1 MTLQLIGIDLAKNVF
16 HLHGVDG
23 SGREVFRKRVY
34 RDELLESLRGV
45 TPCRVVMEACGG
57 ANYWARS
64 IESLGHKPQLIAPQY
79 VKPFVQR
86 NKTDWKDAEAICT
99 AARQPHMRFV
109 PRKSIE
115 QQDVQNLHRVR
126 QRLVT
131 ARTALVNEMRG
142 LLHEYGIIIPRG
154 RRVFTKVIPELLVAQ
169 GDALS
174 SLTRETFYE
183 LLDEY
188 RSLELRID
196 ALERKMKVLCAAHPI
211 CRRLMAI
218 PGVGYITA
226 SAIVSAVGDI
236 GVFKNG
242 REFAAWLGLTPR
254 EHSTGGKQRLHGISK
269 RGDVYI
275 RTLLI
280 HGARIALRYAH
291 RHSDRQS
298 RWALDLMQRKGTNRT
313 VVAMAN
319 KNARIIWA
327 LIAKDDE
334 YKAFPLAA

>member
-23 SGREVFRKRVY
+23 TGREVFRKRVY
-34 RDELLESLRGV
+34 RDELLASLRAV
-45 TPCRVVMEACGG
+45 NPCKVVMEACGG

-64 IESLGHKPQLIAPQY
+64 IESLGHQPQLIAPQY

-86 NKTDWKDAEAICT
+86 NKTDWKDAEAICV

-109 PRKSIE
+109 PRKSVE

-131 ARTALVNEMRG
+131 ARTALVNEVRG
-142 LLHEYGIIIPRG
+142 LLHEYGITIPQG
-154 RRVFTKVIPELLVAQ
+154 RRVFAKLLPEILLIH
-169 GDALS
+169 GERLS
-174 SLTRETFYE
+174 SLTKETFYD

-188 RSLELRID
+188 RAID
-196 ALERKMKVLCAAHPI
+196 ARINQLERKMKTLCVTHPI
-211 CRRLMAI
+211 CRRLTAI
-218 PGVGYITA
+218 PGVGVITA
-226 SAIVSAVGDI
+226 SAIVAAVGDI
-236 GVFKNG
+236 SVFKNG
-242 REFAAWLGLTPR
+242 RQFAAWLGLTPR

-291 RHSDRQS
+291 RHNDRQS

-319 KNARIIWA
+319 KNARVIWA
-327 LIAKDDE
+327 LIAKDEE
-334 YKAFPLAA
+334 YKSFPLAA

>member
-23 SGREVFRKRVY
+23 AGREVFRKRVY

-45 TPCRVVMEACGG
+45 SPCRVVMEACGG

-154 RRVFTKVIPELLVAQ
+154 RRVFTKVMPELLVAQ

-196 ALERKMKVLCAAHPI
+196 ALERKMKALCAAHPI
-211 CRRLMAI
+211 CQRLMAI

-280 HGARIALRYAH
+280 HGARISLRYAH
-291 RHSDRQS
+291 RHNDKQS

-319 KNARIIWA
+319 KNARVIWA
-327 LIAKDDE
+327 LIAKDEE
-334 YKAFPLAA
+334 YKVFPLAA

>member
-196 ALERKMKVLCAAHPI
+196 TLERKMKALCAAHPI

-291 RHSDRQS
+291 RHNDRQS

-319 KNARIIWA
+319 KNARVIWA

>member
-23 SGREVFRKRVY
+23 NGREVFRKRLY
-34 RDELLESLRGV
+34 RDEFLCSLREIS
-45 TPCRVVMEACGG
+45 PCKVVMEACGG
-57 ANYWARS
+57 ANYWARAL
-64 IESLGHKPQLIAPQY
+64 EDMGHKPQLIAPQY

-115 QQDVQNLHRVR
+115 QQDVQNLHRIR
-126 QRLVT
+126 QRLVG

-142 LLHEYGIIIPRG
+142 LLQEYGIVFSTG
-154 RRVFTKVIPELLVAQ
+154 RRIFIKALPELLLKH
-169 GDALS
+169 GDRLS
-174 SLTRETFYE
+174 SLSRETFYG

-188 RSLELRID
+188 RGLQERVS
-196 ALERKMKVLCAAHPI
+196 ALERKMKALCAAHPM
-211 CRRLMAI
+211 CQRLMAI

-236 GVFKNG
+236 SVFKNG

-254 EHSTGGKQRLHGISK
+254 EYSTGGKQRLHGISK

-280 HGARIALRYAH
+280 HGARTALRYAP
-291 RHSDRQS
+291 RHNDSRS

-313 VVAMAN
+313 AVALAN
-319 KNARIIWA
+319 KNARVVWA
-327 LIAKDDE
+327 LIAKDEE
-334 YKAFPLAA
+334 YKPFPLAA

>member
-23 SGREVFRKRVY
+23 NGREVFRKRVY
-34 RDELLESLRGV
+34 RDELLESLRAV
-45 TPCRVVMEACGG
+45 SPCKVVMEACGG
-57 ANYWARS
+57 ANHWARS
-64 IESLGHKPQLIAPQY
+64 IESLGHIPQLIAPQY

-86 NKTDWKDAEAICT
+86 NKTDWKDAEAICV

-109 PRKSIE
+109 PRKSVE

-131 ARTALVNEMRG
+131 ARTALVNEVRG
-142 LLHEYGIIIPRG
+142 LLHEYGITIPRG
-154 RRVFTKVIPELLVAQ
+154 RRIFAKLLPELLLSC
-169 GDALS
+169 GERLS

-188 RSLELRID
+188 RGLEERIT
-196 ALERKMKVLCAAHPI
+196 ALERKMKALCAAHPV
-211 CRRLMAI
+211 CHRLTAI

-226 SAIVSAVGDI
+226 SAIVAAVGDVS
-236 GVFKNG
+236 VFKNG

-254 EHSTGGKQRLHGISK
+254 EYSTGGRQRLHGISK

-275 RTLLI
+275 RTLLV
-280 HGARIALRYAH
+280 HGARIALRYAP
-291 RHSDRQS
+291 RHNNRQS

-319 KNARIIWA
+319 KNARVIWA
-327 LIAKDDE
+327 LMAKDDE
-334 YKAFPLAA
+334 YRTSPLAA

>member
-23 SGREVFRKRVY
+23 NGREVFRKRVY
-34 RDELLESLRGV
+34 RDELLESLRAV
-45 TPCRVVMEACGG
+45 SPCKVVMEACGG
-57 ANYWARS
+57 ANHWARS
-64 IESLGHKPQLIAPQY
+64 IENLGHTPQLIAPQY

-86 NKTDWKDAEAICT
+86 NKTDWKDAEAICV

-109 PRKSIE
+109 PRKSVE

-131 ARTALVNEMRG
+131 ARTALVNEVRG
-142 LLHEYGIIIPRG
+142 LLHEYGITIPRG
-154 RRVFTKVIPELLVAQ
+154 RRIFAKLLPELLLSC
-169 GDALS
+169 GERLS

-188 RSLELRID
+188 RGLEERIT
-196 ALERKMKVLCAAHPI
+196 ALERKMKALCAAHPV
-211 CRRLMAI
+211 CHRLTAI

-226 SAIVSAVGDI
+226 SAIVAAVGDVS
-236 GVFKNG
+236 VFKNG

-254 EHSTGGKQRLHGISK
+254 EYSTGGRQRLHGISK

-275 RTLLI
+275 RTLLV
-280 HGARIALRYAH
+280 HGARIALRYAP
-291 RHSDRQS
+291 RHNNRQS

-319 KNARIIWA
+319 KNARVIWA
-327 LIAKDDE
+327 LMAKDDE
-334 YKAFPLAA
+334 YRTFPLAA

>member
-99 AARQPHMRFV
+99 AARQPHMRLV

-291 RHSDRQS
+291 RHNDRQS

-319 KNARIIWA
+319 KNARVIWA

>member
-23 SGREVFRKRVY
+23 NGREVFRKRVY
-34 RDELLESLRGV
+34 RDELLESLRAV
-45 TPCRVVMEACGG
+45 SPCKVVMEACGG
-57 ANYWARS
+57 ANHWARS
-64 IESLGHKPQLIAPQY
+64 IENLGHTPQLIAPQY

-86 NKTDWKDAEAICT
+86 NKTDWKDAEAICV

-109 PRKSIE
+109 PRKSVE
-115 QQDVQNLHRVR
+115 QQDMQNLHRVR

-131 ARTALVNEMRG
+131 ARTALVNEVRG
-142 LLHEYGIIIPRG
+142 LLHEYGITIPRG
-154 RRVFTKVIPELLVAQ
+154 RRIFAKLLPELLLSC
-169 GDALS
+169 GERLS

-188 RSLELRID
+188 RGLEERIT
-196 ALERKMKVLCAAHPI
+196 ALERKMKALCAAHPV
-211 CRRLMAI
+211 CHRLTAI

-226 SAIVSAVGDI
+226 SAIVAAVGDVS
-236 GVFKNG
+236 VFKNG

-254 EHSTGGKQRLHGISK
+254 EYSTGGRQRLHGISK

-275 RTLLI
+275 RTLLV
-280 HGARIALRYAH
+280 HGARIALRYAP
-291 RHSDRQS
+291 RHNNRQS

-319 KNARIIWA
+319 KNARVIWA
-327 LIAKDDE
+327 LMAKDDE
-334 YKAFPLAA
+334 YRTFPLAA